1 MRPESAQGV
10 RRDKAA
16 LSSGCKCRAANAPAA
31 SSRVRRGFWCRF
43 HPNAEG
49 GREARGV
56 ICDVANYEPC
66 EAMISASAKAFGRVD
81 ILVNN
86 AALFALKG
94 A

>member
-1 MRPESAQGV
+1 V
-10 RRDKAA
+10 RQTLQPQAA
-16 LSSGCKCRAANAPAA
+16 GCAADFGAA
-31 SSRVRRGFWCRF
+31 SARRC
-43 HPNAEG
+43 AEG
-49 GREARGV
+49 GREALGV

-94 A
+94 T